1 MESQWSTSLTLL
13 SDLRGGGAT
22 AWRTFLH
29 LYTPLVAAW
38 CRKAGLQD
46 ADAAY
51 ICQEV
56 FRGVSAGISRLEFG
70 PDHSFRGWLW
80 TIARRCLAKH
90 FEQCRNGL
98 NAVGGTDSMV
108 RMNAIP
114 DWIREESAPGRRDGG
129 GEVLM
134 RAAEMIRGDFE
145 ERTWQAFWLSTVE
158 NLPPEEISLRLSMT
172 ANAIRQARFRVI
184 ARLRE
189 FLGYW

>member
-1 MESQWSTSLTLL
+1 METQWSTSLTLL
-13 SDLRGGGAT
+13 GDLRVGGAT

-38 CRKAGLQD
+38 CRKAGLQE
-46 ADAAY
+46 ADASD

-56 FRGVSAGISRLEFG
+56 FQGVNAGITGLQFG

-80 TIARRCLAKH
+80 TITRRCLSRH
-90 FEQCRNGL
+90 FERCRNGV
-98 NAVGGTDSMV
+98 NAVGGTDTMV
-108 RMNAIP
+108 LMGSVP
-114 DWIREESAPGRRDGG
+114 DWIREESASGIKDGA

-158 NLPPEEISLRLSMT
+158 NMPPDEISLRLSMT
-172 ANAIRQARFRVI
+172 ANAIRQARFRVL

>member
-13 SDLRGGGAT
+13 NDLKAGGAT

-38 CRKAGLQD
+38 SRKAGLQE
-46 ADAAY
+46 ADAADV
-51 ICQEV
+51 CQEV
-56 FRGVSAGISRLEFG
+56 FRGVNAGISGLQFG

-80 TIARRCLAKH
+80 TITRRCLAKH
-90 FEQCRNGL
+90 FERCRHGM
-98 NAVGGTDSMV
+98 NAIGGTDAMV
-108 RMNAIP
+108 RLTAIP
-114 DWIREESAPGRRDGG
+114 DWIRDESAPRSEDGA

-158 NLPPEEISLRLSMT
+158 NLPPEEISERLSMT